1 MTRLSRWA
9 QPGVTMGSMWPLA
22 YRMGALRTAA
32 HRFGSALAC
41 APGEGD
47 SHWKQAGEGSVGS
60 AAHLRE
66 WLG

>member
-1 MTRLSRWA
+1 
-9 QPGVTMGSMWPLA
+9 MGSMWPLA

-32 HRFGSALAC
+32 HRFGKALAC